1 MSQLPIT
8 LKGTPQGILLQ
19 PRSNSWA
26 EMLQALDHALT
37 DAGKFFQ
44 GGRVILDLGGRA
56 LAEAEFVDLRALL
69 DRHELE
75 LWAVLN
81 GDETT
86 QHLIRSH
93 GIRTRLPGEAAETA
107 RTGSEP
113 GGDALFLQGTLRS
126 GQSINFPGHVTLV
139 GDVNPGA
146 EVIAGGNIVVW
157 GRVRGTIQAGAWG
170 DTTAFVCAL
179 DLNPAQLRIAG
190 YISRA
195 PEDKRRKPQPERARV
210 RDGYIVAEPWLS
222 T

>member
-44 GGRVILDLGGRA
+44 GGRVLLDLGGRA
-56 LAEAEFVDLRALL
+56 LTEAEFVNLRALL

-81 GDETT
+81 GDEMT

-93 GIRTRLPGEAAETA
+93 GIRTRLPGEAAEPS

-126 GQSINFPGHVTLV
+126 GQSVNFPGHVTLV

-157 GRVRGTIQAGAWG
+157 GRVRGTIQAGALG

-210 RDGYIVAEPWLS
+210 RDGYIVAEPWLG